1 MLSISNII
9 GESPNISSRW
19 VQAISFINKL
29 VKTLTIVINDDDQNN
44 NNNSRQ
50 ATVII
55 INNNLNSTYL
65 TSVGQSVI
73 VLPYH
78 LWSSLLAAVGL
89 LRWRI
94 PSGPDSSLLLQF
106 PGPDWLSLLLNPHL
120 KLISE
125 LHYTSSPASRRLA
138 VFLAAPQL
146 PKSLHS
152 QIRYILTISWLGC
165 TSQLFYSI
173 LFLTGHSWSFT
184 QALPLETAVLMLSD
198 CCVLQYTLYSWATIS
213 WPVWLTAKLVHACLV
228 QSLLYLRL
236 LSI

>member
-78 LWSSLLAAVGL
+78 PRSSLLAAVGL
-89 LRWRI
+89 LR
-94 PSGPDSSLLLQF
+94 
-106 PGPDWLSLLLNPHL
+106 
-120 KLISE
+120 
-125 LHYTSSPASRRLA
+125 
-138 VFLAAPQL
+138 
-146 PKSLHS
+146 
-152 QIRYILTISWLGC
+152 
-165 TSQLFYSI
+165 
-173 LFLTGHSWSFT
+173 
-184 QALPLETAVLMLSD
+184 
-198 CCVLQYTLYSWATIS
+198 
-213 WPVWLTAKLVHACLV
+213 
-228 QSLLYLRL
+228 
-236 LSI
+236 